1 MKINTLKEILEALHD
16 DGMCYENVNV
26 NMTINNIDNMAIEKD
41 KAIYENEFTVNFIL
55 AAKRLNMFAKQHR
68 VKPTDFGLGGPR
80 FSARIKMKDNMY
92 LDRVRISVNEEDIET
107 LADNMEVEECQ
118 AKKIIDSIIDVLE
131 YESFIILKE
140 D

>member
-1 MKINTLKEILEALHD
+1 MKLDTLKEILEALHN

-26 NMTINNIDNMAIEKD
+26 NMTIKKD
-41 KAIYENEFTVNFIL
+41 KAVYENEFTVNFIL
-55 AAKRLNMFAKQHR
+55 AARRINMFAKQHR
-68 VKPTDFGLGGPR
+68 INPTDFGVGGPR

-107 LADNMEVEECQ
+107 LADNMEIEECQ
-118 AKKIIDSIIDVLE
+118 AKKIIDSMIGVLE
-131 YESFIILKE
+131 YDIFIILKE

>member
-1 MKINTLKEILEALHD
+1 MKLNTLKEILEALHN

-26 NMTINNIDNMAIEKD
+26 NMTIEKD
-41 KAIYENEFTVNFIL
+41 KAVYDNEFTVSFIL
-55 AAKRLNMFAKQHR
+55 AARRINMFAKQHR
-68 VKPTDFGLGGPR
+68 VKHTDFGLGGPR

-107 LADNMEVEECQ
+107 LADNMETEECQ
-118 AKKIIDSIIDVLE
+118 AKKIIDSMIGVLE
-131 YESFIILKE
+131 YDIFIILKE

>member
-1 MKINTLKEILEALHD
+1 MKLNTLKEILEALHN

-26 NMTINNIDNMAIEKD
+26 NMTIEKD
-41 KAIYENEFTVNFIL
+41 KAVYENEFMVNFIL
-55 AAKRLNMFAKQHR
+55 AARRINMFAKQHR

-92 LDRVRISVNEEDIET
+92 LDRVRINVNEEDIET
-107 LADNMEVEECQ
+107 LADNMVVEECQ
-118 AKKIIDSIIDVLE
+118 AKKIIDSMIGVLE
-131 YESFIILKE
+131 YDIFIILKE

>member
-1 MKINTLKEILEALHD
+1 MKLNTLKEILEALHN

-26 NMTINNIDNMAIEKD
+26 NMTIEKD
-41 KAIYENEFTVNFIL
+41 KAVYENEFTVNFIL
-55 AAKRLNMFAKQHR
+55 AARRINMFAKQHR

-107 LADNMEVEECQ
+107 LADNMVVEECQ
-118 AKKIIDSIIDVLE
+118 AKKIIDSMIGVLE
-131 YESFIILKE
+131 YDIFIILKE